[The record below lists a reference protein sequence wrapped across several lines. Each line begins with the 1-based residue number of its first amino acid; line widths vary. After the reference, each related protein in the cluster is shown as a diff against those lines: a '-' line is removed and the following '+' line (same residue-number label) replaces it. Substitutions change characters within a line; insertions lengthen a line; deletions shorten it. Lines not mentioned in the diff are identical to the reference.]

1 MFLNI
6 LVVFWLV
13 FTSFEYFVS
22 IENSERL
29 IMSSFMVQVASFFLG
44 NEKPLSMND
53 INTFVKNNGTSTDF
67 STHEVFVQYL
77 R

>member
-6 LVVFWLV
+6 LVIFWLV

-44 NEKPLSMND
+44 NEKPLSIND
-53 INTFVKNNGTSTDF
+53 INTLIKNNGTSTDF
-67 STHEVFVQYL
+67 SLHEVFVQYL
-77 R
+77 C